1 MGTTTLPQAHALEQ
15 PGSAVTRS
23 EILLLRGSHEIAL
36 DNESTSSTIRDL
48 VARWVEI
55 THDRSM
61 PIDTLRREALLA
73 IYGEAA
79 DRAERIQWQRWAD
92 EDIAAA
98 VNDGAVQIVGRL
110 KGGRR

>member
-1 MGTTTLPQAHALEQ
+1 MGTTTLPQAHRLEQ

-36 DNESTSSTIRDL
+36 APFSTPSTIRDL

-61 PIDTLRREALLA
+61 PIDILRGEALLA
-73 IYGEAA
+73 IYGEA
-79 DRAERIQWQRWAD
+79 DNRAERIQWQRWAD

-98 VNDGAVQIVGRL
+98 VNDGAVQIVRQP
-110 KGGRR
+110 KRDRR